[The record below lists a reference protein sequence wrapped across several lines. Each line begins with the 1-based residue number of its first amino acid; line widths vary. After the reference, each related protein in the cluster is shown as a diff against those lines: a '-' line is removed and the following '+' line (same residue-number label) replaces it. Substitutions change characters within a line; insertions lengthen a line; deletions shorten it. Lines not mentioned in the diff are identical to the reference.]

1 MMFSVPALWAAAVA
15 MVPLMALTAYHDLK
29 DLRIPNWLVLL
40 VLGAFLLTGLWGLPL
55 DVFGWRLLQGA
66 AVLLVGFL
74 LFAGGL
80 IGGGDAK
87 MAAVL
92 APFVAGPDVGRL
104 LLIYCI
110 VALALILILRLAQQ
124 MLRHEETGWLSIDQL
139 GKPAAQRVF
148 PMGVIFAI
156 TMAIYLGM
164 AVISAGV

>member
-1 MMFSVPALWAAAVA
+1 MSLA
-15 MVPLMALTAYHDLK
+15 
-29 DLRIPNWLVLL
+29 
-40 VLGAFLLTGLWGLPL
+40 GACF
-55 DVFGWRLLQGA
+55 QGA

-92 APFVAGPDVGRL
+92 APFVAGSDVGRL